1 MKKVTNTIKAVFWG
15 TAVLLS
21 ACQQVA
27 EEEKHYI
34 RTEGPEMVSFRALPF
49 DLEEVELLD
58 GPFLEASK
66 LNEKILLNYEPDRL
80 LAHFREQA
88 QLKPKAQH
96 YGGWEGESLTGHSLG
111 HYLSACSM
119 MYKTTG
125 NEEFLKRVNY
135 IVNELDT
142 VQKVHGDGYLG
153 AFDNGKK
160 IFEEEIANGNIRSAG
175 FDLNGI
181 WAPIYTQHKIMA
193 GLMDA
198 YKLCRNKKALEIEQK
213 FADWLGSIVEN
224 LSHEEIQKMLHCE
237 HGGINEAYAEL
248 FAVTGN
254 ERYLKIARLFHH
266 EAVLDPLAKG
276 IDILPGH
283 HANTQIPKIIGLSRL
298 YELTGDT
305 TDRKTAQFFWERVVY
320 HHSYVTGGN
329 GDHEYFGPPD
339 TLSNRLSSNTTETC
353 NVYNMLKLSNHLFK
367 WEAEAEVADYY
378 ERALFNHILS
388 SQHPQS
394 GHVIYNLSLE
404 MGGHKHYQNPFGFT
418 CCVGTGMENHAKYP
432 KNIYFHNDRELFV
445 SQFIA
450 SRLNWKEKGLKLTQ
464 NTRYPDEQKTAF
476 IFECEKPV
484 DLILQIRYP
493 YWAEKGMIVT
503 VNGKKVSYSQKPQS
517 FVAIHREWKTGDK
530 VEVSFPFSLRLEAMP
545 DNKDR
550 VALMYGPLVL
560 AGQLGPVD
568 DPKAND
574 PLYVPVLMVEDRDP
588 QSWAVPVPDEPNMF
602 KTQNVGRPRDI
613 IFKPFYKTHDRRYS
627 VYFDIFNEAKWEKF
641 QEEYK
646 AKLEAQKILE
656 ARTIDFFQPG
666 EMQPERDHNFKS
678 EKSWAHEYRRRKY
691 READRGGW
699 MSCEM
704 KVIKDATVQL
714 AVEYWGGYQ
723 GSRTFDILVNG
734 KVIAT
739 ENISNAR
746 PGQFYT
752 KVYDLPDDLDL
763 SKGII
768 TVQFDPKENH
778 RAGPI
783 FGVRTLKELSDSI
796 Q

>member
-1 MKKVTNTIKAVFWG
+1 MKKTTNTFKAVFLG
-15 TAVLLS
+15 AAVWLS
-21 ACQQVA
+21 ACQQS

-34 RTEGPEMVSFRALPF
+34 KTNGPEVVSFRTLQF
-49 DLEEVELLD
+49 DLDDVKLLD
-58 GPFLEASK
+58 GPFMEAAK
-66 LNEKILLNYEPDRL
+66 RNEKILLNYEPDRF

-88 QLKPKAQH
+88 GLKPKAEH

-119 MYKTTG
+119 MYRTTG
-125 NEEFLKRVNY
+125 NDEFLKRVIY
-135 IVNELDT
+135 IVNELDA
-142 VQKVHGDGYLG
+142 VQQATGDGYIG
-153 AFDNGKK
+153 AFENGKK
-160 IFEEEIANGNIRSAG
+160 IFEEEIAKGEIRSAG

-181 WAPIYTQHKIMA
+181 WAPVYTQHKIMA

-198 YKLCRNKKALEIEQK
+198 YKLCGNKKALEIELK

-224 LSHEEIQKMLHCE
+224 LSHDEMQKMLHCE
-237 HGGINEAYAEL
+237 HGGINESLVEL
-248 FAVTGN
+248 YGVTGN
-254 ERYLKIARLFHH
+254 EKYLDLSRVFHH
-266 EAVLDPLAKG
+266 DAVLGPLSQG
-276 IDILPGH
+276 VDILPGH
-283 HANTQIPKIIGLSRL
+283 HANTQIPKLIGLARR
-298 YELTGDT
+298 YELTGDSL
-305 TDRKTAQFFWERVVY
+305 DHYTAKFFWDRVVH

-329 GDHEYFGPPD
+329 GDHEYFGAPD
-339 TLSNRLSSNTTETC
+339 TLNNRLSSNTTETC

-367 WEAEAEVADYY
+367 WEANAEVADFY

-388 SQHPQS
+388 SQHPQT

-404 MGGHKHYQNPFGFT
+404 MGGHKHYQDPFGFT

-432 KNIYFHNDRELFV
+432 RNIYFFNDKELFV

-450 SRLNWKEKGLKLTQ
+450 SELNWQEKGLKLTQ
-464 NTRYPDEQKTAF
+464 NTRFPDEQNTSF
-476 IFECEKPV
+476 TFECDEPV

-493 YWAEKGMIVT
+493 YWAEKGMIIT
-503 VNGKKVSYSQKPQS
+503 VNGEEVSYDKEPQS
-517 FVAIHREWKTGDK
+517 FIALDRQWKSGDIVK
-530 VEVSFPFSLRLEAMP
+530 VSFPFSLRLETMP

-560 AGQLGPVD
+560 AGQLGAVND
-568 DPKAND
+568 SNANN
-574 PLYVPVLMVEDRDP
+574 PLYVPVLMVEDRNP
-588 QSWAVPVPDEPNMF
+588 ETWTTPIADEPNMF
-602 KTQNVGRPRDI
+602 KTKEVGRPKDI
-613 IFKPFYKTHDRRYS
+613 VFKPFYKTNDRRYS
-627 VYFDIFNEAKWEKF
+627 VYFDIFNEAKWIQF

-646 AKLEAQKILE
+646 AKQEAQKRLE
-656 ARTIDFFQPG
+656 IRTIDFFQPG

-704 KVIKDATVQL
+704 KVNDNRPIQI

-723 GSRTFDILVNG
+723 GSRTFDILVNNQ
-734 KVIAT
+734 VVAT

-746 PGQFYT
+746 PGEFYT
-752 KVYDLPDDLDL
+752 NTYNIPDDIDL
-763 SKGII
+763 SKGSI
-768 TVQFDPKENH
+768 TVTFDPKDNH

-783 FGVRTLKELSDSI
+783 FGVRTLKGKE
-796 Q
+796 

>member
-1 MKKVTNTIKAVFWG
+1 MKKTTNTIKAIFLG
-15 TAVLLS
+15 AAVWLS
-21 ACQQVA
+21 ACQQSG
-27 EEEKHYI
+27 EEKHYI
-34 RTEGPEMVSFRALPF
+34 KTDGPEVVSFRALQF
-49 DLEEVELLD
+49 DLDDVKLLD
-58 GPFLEASK
+58 GPFLEATK
-66 LNEKILLNYEPDRL
+66 RNEKILLNYEPDRF

-88 QLKPKAQH
+88 GLEPKAEH

-125 NEEFLKRVNY
+125 NEEFLRRVNY
-135 IVNELDT
+135 IVDELYE
-142 VQKVHGDGYLG
+142 VQKADGDGYIG
-153 AFDNGKK
+153 AFENGKK
-160 IFEEEIANGNIRSAG
+160 IFEEEIAKGEIRSAG

-181 WAPIYTQHKIMA
+181 WAPIYTQHKVMA

-198 YKLCRNKKALEIEQK
+198 YHLCGNEKALEIEK
-213 FADWLGSIVEN
+213 NFADWLGTIVKD

-237 HGGINEAYAEL
+237 YGGINEAYVEL
-248 FAVTGN
+248 YAVTG
-254 ERYLKIARLFHH
+254 EEKYLELSRVFHDD
-266 EAVLDPLAKG
+266 AVLGALSKG

-283 HANTQIPKIIGLSRL
+283 HANTQIPKVIGLARR

-305 TDRKTAQFFWERVVY
+305 VDRKTAEFFWERVVN

-367 WEAEAEVADYY
+367 WEGNARVADFY

-388 SQHPQS
+388 SQHPKT

-404 MGGHKHYQNPFGFT
+404 MGGHKHYQNPHGFT
-418 CCVGTGMENHAKYP
+418 CCVGTGMENHSKYP
-432 KNIYFHNDRELFV
+432 RNIYFYNDKELFV

-450 SRLNWKEKGLKLTQ
+450 SELYWEEKSLKMTQ
-464 NTRYPDEQKTAF
+464 KTDYPDEQNTSF
-476 IFECEKPV
+476 TFECEQPV
-484 DLILQIRYP
+484 ELTLRIRYP
-493 YWAEKGMIVT
+493 YWAKEGMTVK
-503 VNGKKVSYSQKPQS
+503 VNGKNVSFTNEPQS
-517 FVAIHREWKTGDK
+517 FLAINRTWESGDK
-530 VEVSFPFSLRLEAMP
+530 VEVSFPFSLRLEPMP

-550 VALMYGPLVL
+550 VALMHGPLVL
-560 AGQLGPVD
+560 AGQLGPED
-568 DPKAND
+568 DPDATD
-574 PLYVPVLMVEDRDP
+574 PLYVPVLMVEDRNP
-588 QSWAVPVPDEPNMF
+588 EAWTSPVPDEPNTF
-602 KTQNVGRPRDI
+602 KTEDVGRPRDI
-613 IFKPFYKTHDRRYS
+613 VFKPFFETHDWRYS
-627 VYFDIFNEAKWEKF
+627 VYFDIFNEEKWKSF
-641 QEEYK
+641 QEEYS
-646 AKLEAQKILE
+646 AKQEAKKELE

-678 EKSWAHEYRRRKY
+678 KDSWVHEYRRRKY

-699 MSCEM
+699 MSFEM
-704 KVIKDATVQL
+704 DVNESHPVQL

-734 KVIAT
+734 EIIVT

-746 PGQFYT
+746 PGEFYT
-752 KVYDLPDDLDL
+752 EVYDIPDAIDL
-763 SKGII
+763 SNGTI
-768 TVQFDPKENH
+768 TVKFDPKDNH

-783 FGVRTLKELSDSI
+783 FGVRTLKGIE
-796 Q
+796 